1 MAKSHRSLNKLGRL
15 FRAAALALFALAG
28 FSMCGKVSGPDS
40 PDNGWVELG
49 DNVPI
54 SFSTTLTG
62 QETKSNPLN
71 ADFRVFAFYQPGV
84 VDDNPAVDYTGTWN
98 DLAINHWTSN
108 FMYNQAVTYAA
119 GHWTY
124 SPVKYWPNNPEN
136 TITFWAYSPST
147 YGGQSFFQLYK
158 ANTAVA
164 YGNDVPGAPEIQ
176 FTTDGTRDLLVSE
189 LAEDLSYRGGD
200 PADGVVSLTFNHTMA
215 WVDFAVKKVDDANS
229 YTIKLKS
236 ITLQNVCQTA
246 IYTLNGWGNDSN
258 RGNFTVY
265 DCGVGDG
272 TELDKDEGDRITFP
286 TGGTKLLL
294 IPQTLRNTTATL
306 QVVYTIGSHEYT
318 ESVLL
323 GNITTLWEEG
333 KHYTYKVNISP
344 GNPILFTAVVAAWDA
359 EQNGYFSVNG

>member
-1 MAKSHRSLNKLGRL
+1 MMFMAKSHRFLNKLGRP

-62 QETKSNPLN
+62 QETKSNPLE
-71 ADFRVFAFYQPGV
+71 ADFRVFAFYQP
-84 VDDNPAVDYTGTWN
+84 TGTWN
-98 DLAINHWTSN
+98 DLATEHWTSN
-108 FMYNQAVTYAA
+108 FMYDQAVTYVTD
-119 GHWTY
+119 HWTY

-136 TITFWAYSPST
+136 TITFWAYSPYYNNESILK
-147 YGGQSFFQLYK
+147 LYK
-158 ANTAVA
+158 ANSSDPYA
-164 YGNDVPGAPEIQ
+164 NNVPGAPEIR

-200 PADGVVSLTFNHTMA
+200 PADGVVSLESNHTMA
-215 WVDFAVKKVDDANS
+215 WVDFAVKKVDDDDT
-229 YTIKLKS
+229 YTINLKS
-236 ITLQNVCQTA
+236 ITLQNLCSTA
-246 IYTLNGWGNDSN
+246 MYTLSGWGNESN
-258 RGNFTVY
+258 PDNFSAY
-265 DCGVGDG
+265 NYCGVGDG
-272 TELDKDEGDRITFP
+272 TVLYKDEGDRITFP

-306 QVVYTIGSHEYT
+306 QVVYTINSHEYT